1 MLTMHRMNKKIY
13 YHDTDCG
20 GVVYYANYLKYFEE
34 ARTEFLAEKG
44 FSIKNL
50 SDQGMLF
57 VVKGLT
63 IDYKS
68 PARYGDELTVI
79 TTVSRVKNV
88 TLEFTQ
94 SIERDLRLLVKA
106 VTQLVCIG
114 KDFRPQLLP
123 ETMANIFNP

>member
-1 MLTMHRMNKKIY
+1 MNKKIY

-114 KDFRPQLLP
+114 KDFRPQPLP